1 MLQVKNSALLVIDVQ
16 GKLAQMMYEQEQLF
30 GNLQKMVR
38 GAQVLGLPI
47 IVTEQNPEGLGPTIP
62 ELAQFLTD
70 TPLISKMSFSCCGNS
85 EFMQAVKALG
95 RQQLL
100 MTGIETH
107 ICVYQ
112 TTRELLEQGY
122 EVEVVT
128 DAVSSRTLAN
138 KAIGLQRM
146 QEAGARM
153 TSSEMALYELL
164 QVAEGPQFK
173 EILKLVK

>member
-1 MLQVKNSALLVIDVQ
+1 MLQVENSALLVIDVQ
-16 GKLAQMMYEQEQLF
+16 GKLAQMMHEQEQLF

-38 GAQVLGLPI
+38 GAQVLELPI

-62 ELAQFLTD
+62 ELAQFLPD
-70 TPLISKMSFSCCGNS
+70 TPSISKMSFSCCGNS
-85 EFMQAVKALG
+85 EFMQAIKALG
-95 RQQLL
+95 RRQLL

-112 TTRELLEQGY
+112 TTRELLERGY

-128 DAVSSRTLAN
+128 DAVSSRTPAN

>member
-1 MLQVKNSALLVIDVQ
+1 
-16 GKLAQMMYEQEQLF
+16 
-30 GNLQKMVR
+30 
-38 GAQVLGLPI
+38 
-47 IVTEQNPEGLGPTIP
+47 
-62 ELAQFLTD
+62 
-70 TPLISKMSFSCCGNS
+70 MSFSCCGNS
-85 EFMQAVKALG
+85 EFMQAIEALG
-95 RQQLL
+95 RKQLL

-128 DAVSSRTLAN
+128 DAVSSRTPAN

-164 QVAEGPQFK
+164 QVAEGPHFK

>member
-1 MLQVKNSALLVIDVQ
+1 
-16 GKLAQMMYEQEQLF
+16 
-30 GNLQKMVR
+30 
-38 GAQVLGLPI
+38 
-47 IVTEQNPEGLGPTIP
+47 
-62 ELAQFLTD
+62 
-70 TPLISKMSFSCCGNS
+70 
-85 EFMQAVKALG
+85 
-95 RQQLL
+95 